1 MTQIKKIV
9 AAVDFSIYSGQTLKY
24 AAALAGAMKCELI
37 VVNVINQRD
46 IAAIEKVAHMTTQ
59 INIQDYVDHQK
70 ADRRKAVQALL
81 EEAACGGLTVKT
93 IFRIGTPFAELIET
107 VKEEGADLV
116 VMGSKGRSNLADV
129 LFGSTAEK
137 VFRRCP
143 VPVLSLRG
151 MEHEQIVCEL
161 SAEKG

>member
-9 AAVDFSIYSGQTLKY
+9 AAIDFSAYSGQTLKY
-24 AAALAGAMKCELI
+24 AAALAGALKSELI

-46 IAAIEKVAHMTTQ
+46 IAAIEKVAHMAPQ
-59 INIQDYVDHQK
+59 INVQDYVDHQK
-70 ADRRKAVQALL
+70 ADRLKAVEGLL
-81 EEAACGGLTVKT
+81 EEASCGGLVMKTV
-93 IFRIGTPFAELIET
+93 FRIGIPFVELIET

-151 MEHEQIVCEL
+151 KEHEQIVCEL
-161 SAEKG
+161 PA

>member
-9 AAVDFSIYSGQTLKY
+9 AAIDFSAYSSQTLKY
-24 AAALAGAMKCELI
+24 AAALAGALKSELI

-46 IAAIEKVAHMTTQ
+46 IAAIEKVASMTTQ

-70 ADRRKAVQALL
+70 TDRQKAVKALL
-81 EEAACGGLTVKT
+81 EEASCGGLTVKT
-93 IFRIGTPFAELIET
+93 LFRIGIPFVELIEA

-116 VMGSKGRSNLADV
+116 VMGSKGRSNLAEV

-151 MEHEQIVCEL
+151 KEHEQIVCEL
-161 SAEKG
+161 AA

>member
-9 AAVDFSIYSGQTLKY
+9 AAIDFSAYSGQTLKY
-24 AAALAGAMKCELI
+24 AAVLAGALKSELI

-46 IAAIEKVAHMTTQ
+46 IAAIEKVAYMTTQ
-59 INIQDYVDHQK
+59 INVQDYVDHQK
-70 ADRRKAVQALL
+70 TDRIKAVQTLL
-81 EEAACGGLTVKT
+81 AEASCGGLTVKT
-93 IFRIGTPFAELIET
+93 VFRVGIPFVELIEA

-116 VMGSKGRSNLADV
+116 VMGSKGRSNLANV
-129 LFGSTAEK
+129 LLGSTAEK

-151 MEHEQIVCEL
+151 KEHEQIVCEL
-161 SAEKG
+161 SA

>member
-1 MTQIKKIV
+1 MS
-9 AAVDFSIYSGQTLKY
+9 AAIDFSAYSGQTLKY
-24 AAALAGAMKCELI
+24 AAALAGTLKCELI

-46 IAAIEKVAHMTTQ
+46 IAAVEKVAFMSSQ
-59 INIQDYVDHQK
+59 INVEDYVAHQK
-70 ADRRKAVQALL
+70 ADRQKAVKELL
-81 EEAACGGLTVKT
+81 EEASCGGLKVKT
-93 IFRIGTPFAELIET
+93 VFRIGIPFVELIAA

-151 MEHEQIVCEL
+151 KEHDQIACEL
-161 SAEKG
+161 SA

>member
-1 MTQIKKIV
+1 MTQIEKIV
-9 AAVDFSIYSGQTLKY
+9 AAVDFSAYSGPVVKY
-24 AAALAGAMKCELI
+24 AAALAGALKSELI

-46 IAAIEKVAHMTTQ
+46 IAAIEKVAYMTPQ
-59 INIQDYVDHQK
+59 INIQDYLDHQRK
-70 ADRRKAVQALL
+70 DREKAVLALL
-81 EEAACGGLTVKT
+81 EEASCGALTVKT
-93 IFRIGTPFAELIET
+93 VFRVGIPFVELIEA

-151 MEHEQIVCEL
+151 KEHEQIVCEV
-161 SAEKG
+161 AA

>member
-1 MTQIKKIV
+1 MNQIKKIV
-9 AAVDFSIYSGQTLKY
+9 AAIDFSVYSGQTLKY
-24 AAALAGAMKCELI
+24 AAALAGALKCELI

-46 IAAIEKVAHMTTQ
+46 IAAVEKVAFMSSQ
-59 INIQDYVDHQK
+59 INIEDYVDHQK
-70 ADRRKAVQALL
+70 KDRQKAVQELL
-81 EEAACGGLTVKT
+81 EEASCGGLTVKT
-93 IFRIGTPFAELIET
+93 VFRIGIPFVELIEV

-151 MEHEQIVCEL
+151 KEHEQIACEL
-161 SAEKG
+161 SV

>member
-9 AAVDFSIYSGQTLKY
+9 AAIDFSAYSSQTLKY
-24 AAALAGAMKCELI
+24 AAALAGALKSELI

-46 IAAIEKVAHMTTQ
+46 IAAIEKVASMTTQ

-70 ADRRKAVQALL
+70 TDRQKAVKALL
-81 EEAACGGLTVKT
+81 EEASCGGLTVKT
-93 IFRIGTPFAELIET
+93 LFRIGIPFVELIEA

-116 VMGSKGRSNLADV
+116 VMGSKGRSNLAEV

-151 MEHEQIVCEL
+151 KEHEQILCEL
-161 SAEKG
+161 AA

>member
-1 MTQIKKIV
+1 MTEIKRIV
-9 AAVDFSIYSGQTLKY
+9 AAIDFSGYSGQILKY
-24 AAALAGAMKCELI
+24 AAVLAGALKSELI

-46 IAAIEKVAHMTTQ
+46 ISAVEKVAHMTSQ
-59 INIQDYVDHQK
+59 INIKEYVEHQK
-70 ADRRKAVQALL
+70 TDRQKAVQALL
-81 EEAACGGLTVKT
+81 EEASCGGLTVKT
-93 IFRIGTPFAELIET
+93 VFKIGIPFVALIEA

-151 MEHEQIVCEL
+151 KEHEEIVCER
-161 SAEKG
+161 SA

>member
-9 AAVDFSIYSGQTLKY
+9 AAIDFSAYSGQTLKY
-24 AAALAGAMKCELI
+24 AAALAGALKSELI

-46 IAAIEKVAHMTTQ
+46 IAAVEKVAYMSTQ

-70 ADRRKAVQALL
+70 ADRQKAVQALL
-81 EEAACGGLTVKT
+81 EEASCGGLAVKT
-93 IFRIGTPFAELIET
+93 VFRIGIPFVELIEA

-151 MEHEQIVCEL
+151 KEHEQIVCEL
-161 SAEKG
+161 SA